1 VRDVRNVYQDCGGEA
16 GEAMNQF
23 VAVGAALVVLVG
35 LAWVLYRPK
44 VQQSERYQAMVVP
57 LANIMDV
64 GFIVMSPAIVLL
76 AGFAAPLVMLGIC
89 LLAIATGFAIAY
101 NIRHYEPLEGT
112 NDPVNRVAEVSRWA
126 LTFASVINIAYYT
139 LLLITLLLWPLELY
153 SVTNLAIGGTV
164 LLVVLI
170 IVGMAGG
177 MDWLNNLGNKTTA
190 FNLSAV
196 VAVVTAFIVYNIQE
210 WLGGRWDL
218 GETEVMISGEDFRKI
233 IGLFAIVQGFEAA
246 RYIGARFGKELRIT
260 TMRLAQVISSVVFVV
275 FVASVLILYV
285 QVQTDF
291 SGESIFIVA
300 DEVGDFMPWLILL
313 AAIGSQTSAI
323 INATMSRSDMLVDHK
338 MPRRWTFV
346 VLLGPAIAVFLLVD
360 ITEAV
365 ALASRVFAAYFVLQA
380 VIAWILARRAQNW
393 AAVAGFTAIALAMGT
408 ITIFGISI

>member
-1 VRDVRNVYQDCGGEA
+1 
-16 GEAMNQF
+16 MNQF

-44 VQQSERYQAMVVP
+44 VQQSQKYQAMVVP

-112 NDPVNRVAEVSRWA
+112 EDPVNRVGHVSRWA

-139 LLLITLLLWPLELY
+139 LLLITLLLWPLGLY

-346 VLLGPAIAVFLLVD
+346 VLLGPAIAIFLLVD

>member
-16 GEAMNQF
+16 GEALNQF
-23 VAVGAALVVLVG
+23 VAVGIALVVLAG

-44 VQQSERYQAMVVP
+44 VQQSERYKAMVVP

-112 NDPVNRVAEVSRWA
+112 DDPVNRVGYVSRWA
-126 LTFASVINIAYYT
+126 LTFASIINIAYYT
-139 LLLITLLLWPLELY
+139 LLLITLLLWPLDLY

-393 AAVAGFTAIALAMGT
+393 AALAGFTAIALAMGT

>member
-1 VRDVRNVYQDCGGEA
+1 
-16 GEAMNQF
+16 MNQF

-44 VQQSERYQAMVVP
+44 VQQSQRYQAMVVP

-112 NDPVNRVAEVSRWA
+112 DDPVNRVGYVSRWA

-260 TMRLAQVISSVVFVV
+260 PMRLAQVISSVVFVV

-323 INATMSRSDMLVDHK
+323 IGATMSRSDMLVDHK
-338 MPRRWTFV
+338 VLNRKVPRRWTFV
-346 VLLGPAIAVFLLVD
+346 ILLLPALALFLLSDITQAFEVYTPLGSVVFALVVAIVVGVVSGIYPAIRAARLDPVM
-360 ITEAV
+360 
-365 ALASRVFAAYFVLQA
+365 ALRFE
-380 VIAWILARRAQNW
+380 
-393 AAVAGFTAIALAMGT
+393 
-408 ITIFGISI
+408 

>member
-1 VRDVRNVYQDCGGEA
+1 MRDVRNVYQDCGGEA
-16 GEAMNQF
+16 GEALNQF
-23 VAVGAALVVLVG
+23 VAVGIALVVLAG

-112 NDPVNRVAEVSRWA
+112 DDPVNRVGYVSRWA

-139 LLLITLLLWPLELY
+139 LLLITLLLWPLGLY

>member
-1 VRDVRNVYQDCGGEA
+1 V
-16 GEAMNQF
+16 NQF
-23 VAVGAALVVLVG
+23 VAVGIALIVLFG
-35 LAWVLYRPK
+35 LAWMLYRPK
-44 VQQSERYQAMVVP
+44 VQQSQTYQAMVVP

-101 NIRHYEPLEGT
+101 NIRHYEPLEHT
-112 NDPVNRVAEVSRWA
+112 DDPVNRIAHVSRWA

-139 LLLITLLLWPLELY
+139 LLLITLVLWPLGLY
-153 SVTNLAIGGTV
+153 SVTNLAIGGVV
-164 LLVVLI
+164 LLVALI
-170 IVGMAGG
+170 VVGMAGG

-196 VAVVTAFIVYNIQE
+196 VAVVAVVTAFVVYNIQE

-218 GETEVMISGEDFRKI
+218 GQADTMISGDDFRKI
-233 IGLFAIVQGFEAA
+233 IGLFAIVQGFEAS

-260 TMRLAQVISSVVFVV
+260 TMRLAQVIASVVFVV

-291 SGESIFIVA
+291 SGESIFIVS
-300 DEVGDFMPWLILL
+300 DKVGDLMPWLILL

-323 INATMSRSDMLVDHK
+323 INATMSRSDMLVEHK

-346 VLLGPAIAVFLLVD
+346 VLLGPAIAIFLLVD

-380 VIAWILARRAQNW
+380 VIAWILARRVQNW

>member
-1 VRDVRNVYQDCGGEA
+1 
-16 GEAMNQF
+16 MNQF

-44 VQQSERYQAMVVP
+44 VQQSQKYQAMVVP

-112 NDPVNRVAEVSRWA
+112 DDPVNRVGYVSRWA

-139 LLLITLLLWPLELY
+139 LLLITLLLWPLDLY

>member
-1 VRDVRNVYQDCGGEA
+1 
-16 GEAMNQF
+16 
-23 VAVGAALVVLVG
+23 
-35 LAWVLYRPK
+35 
-44 VQQSERYQAMVVP
+44 
-57 LANIMDV
+57 
-64 GFIVMSPAIVLL
+64 
-76 AGFAAPLVMLGIC
+76 
-89 LLAIATGFAIAY
+89 
-101 NIRHYEPLEGT
+101 
-112 NDPVNRVAEVSRWA
+112 

-139 LLLITLLLWPLELY
+139 LLLITLLLWPLGLY

-177 MDWLNNLGNKTTA
+177 MDRLNDLGNKTTA
-190 FNLSAV
+190 FNISAV

-210 WLGGRWDL
+210 ALGGRWDL
-218 GETEVMISGEDFRKI
+218 GDTEVMISGEDFRKI

-260 TMRLAQVISSVVFVV
+260 TMRLAQVIASVVFVV

-323 INATMSRSDMLVDHK
+323 INATMSRSDMLVDHQVLGRDV
-338 MPRRWTFV
+338 PRRWSFV
-346 VLLGPAIAVFLLVD
+346 VLLGPAIAIFLLVD

-408 ITIFGISI
+408 ITIFGLSI

>member
-1 VRDVRNVYQDCGGEA
+1 
-16 GEAMNQF
+16 
-23 VAVGAALVVLVG
+23 
-35 LAWVLYRPK
+35 
-44 VQQSERYQAMVVP
+44 
-57 LANIMDV
+57 
-64 GFIVMSPAIVLL
+64 
-76 AGFAAPLVMLGIC
+76 MLGIC

-101 NIRHYEPLEGT
+101 NIRHYEPLEHT
-112 NDPVNRVAEVSRWA
+112 DDPVNRVAHVSRWA

-139 LLLITLLLWPLELY
+139 LLLITLVLWPLKLY
-153 SVTNLAIGGTV
+153 SVTNLAIGGVV
-164 LLVVLI
+164 LLVALI
-170 IVGMAGG
+170 VVGMAGG

-218 GETEVMISGEDFRKI
+218 GQADTAISGEDFRKI
-233 IGLFAIVQGFEAA
+233 IGLFAIVQGFEAS

-300 DEVGDFMPWLILL
+300 DKVGDLMPWLILL

-323 INATMSRSDMLVDHK
+323 INATMSRSDMLVDHN

-346 VLLGPAIAVFLLVD
+346 VLLGPAIAIFLLVD

-365 ALASRVFAAYFVLQA
+365 ALASRVFAAYFLLQA
-380 VIAWILARRAQNW
+380 VIAWILARRLQNW

-408 ITIFGISI
+408 ITIFGVSI

>member
-1 VRDVRNVYQDCGGEA
+1 MRDVRNVYQDCGGEA
-16 GEAMNQF
+16 GEALNQF

-112 NDPVNRVAEVSRWA
+112 DDPVNRVGYVSRWA

-346 VLLGPAIAVFLLVD
+346 VLLAPAIAVFLLVD

>member
-1 VRDVRNVYQDCGGEA
+1 MD
-16 GEAMNQF
+16 QF
-23 VAVGAALVVLVG
+23 VAVGIALVVLIG
-35 LAWVLYRPK
+35 LAWILYRPK
-44 VQQSERYQAMVVP
+44 VQQSQTYQAMVVP

-101 NIRHYEPLEGT
+101 NIRHYEPLEHT
-112 NDPVNRVAEVSRWA
+112 DDPVNRVAHVSRWA

-139 LLLITLLLWPLELY
+139 LLLITLVLWPLGLY
-153 SVTNLAIGGTV
+153 SVTNLAIGGVV
-164 LLVVLI
+164 LLVALI
-170 IVGMAGG
+170 VVGMAGG

-218 GETEVMISGEDFRKI
+218 GQADTAISGEDFRKI
-233 IGLFAIVQGFEAA
+233 IGLFAIVQGFEAS

-300 DEVGDFMPWLILL
+300 DKVGDLMPWLILL

-323 INATMSRSDMLVDHK
+323 INATMSRSDMLVDHS

-346 VLLGPAIAVFLLVD
+346 VLLGPAIAIFLLVD

-380 VIAWILARRAQNW
+380 VIAWILARRVQNW
-393 AAVAGFTAIALAMGT
+393 PAVAGFTAIALAMGT

>member
-1 VRDVRNVYQDCGGEA
+1 
-16 GEAMNQF
+16 MNQF

-112 NDPVNRVAEVSRWA
+112 DDPVNRVGYVSRWA

-139 LLLITLLLWPLELY
+139 LLLITLLLWPLDLY

>member
-1 VRDVRNVYQDCGGEA
+1 V
-16 GEAMNQF
+16 NQF
-23 VAVGAALVVLVG
+23 VAVGIALIVLFG
-35 LAWVLYRPK
+35 LAWMLYRPK
-44 VQQSERYQAMVVP
+44 VQQSQTYQAMVVP

-101 NIRHYEPLEGT
+101 NIRHYEPLEHT
-112 NDPVNRVAEVSRWA
+112 DDPVNRIAHVSRWA

-139 LLLITLLLWPLELY
+139 LLLITLVLWPLGLY
-153 SVTNLAIGGTV
+153 SVTNLAIGGVV
-164 LLVVLI
+164 LLVALI
-170 IVGMAGG
+170 VVGMAGG

-218 GETEVMISGEDFRKI
+218 GQADTAISGEDFRKI
-233 IGLFAIVQGFEAA
+233 IGLFAIVQGFEAS

-346 VLLGPAIAVFLLVD
+346 VLLGPAIAIFLLVD

-380 VIAWILARRAQNW
+380 VIAWILARRVQNW

>member
-16 GEAMNQF
+16 GEALNQF

-44 VQQSERYQAMVVP
+44 VQQSERYKAMVVP

-112 NDPVNRVAEVSRWA
+112 DDPVNRVGYVSRWA
-126 LTFASVINIAYYT
+126 LTFASIINIAYYT
-139 LLLITLLLWPLELY
+139 LLLITLLLWPLDLY

-260 TMRLAQVISSVVFVV
+260 TMRLAQVIASVVFVV

>member
-1 VRDVRNVYQDCGGEA
+1 
-16 GEAMNQF
+16 MNQF

-44 VQQSERYQAMVVP
+44 VQQSQKYQAMVVP

-112 NDPVNRVAEVSRWA
+112 DDPVNRVGYVSRWA

-346 VLLGPAIAVFLLVD
+346 VLLAPAIAVFLLVD